1 MNVSVQW
8 FIYECWLFAN
18 QVDEKTRQ
26 AMFKLRQTW
35 NDLFPNKKLYTLD
48 VRVNHIDPAWPI
60 SAPAPQTA
68 TTSIHVNPKFLLKV
82 RHSFVLLTAI
92 AVVA

>member
-1 MNVSVQW
+1 MSA
-8 FIYECWLFAN
+8 L

-35 NDLFPNKKLYTLD
+35 ADLFPNKKLYTLD
-48 VRVNHIDPAWPI
+48 LRVNHIDPAWPI

-82 RHSFVLLTAI
+82 SHSVCVFKFFVTDI
-92 AVVA
+92 N